1 MPKNLYPVGKNLQLW
16 KTLSILTK
24 LNWTDIKLQFHFKKL
39 PFCFISYYYF
49 YFFYSRRA
57 PIEGMSA
64 GFHERHSNISNFEL
78 IVIDVFVYKNKV
90 SNLNSKTSDTM
101 WFFTDSHQPTHSHLS
116 TNNGDLYFRNVSL
129 NTGTNIISY

>member
-24 LNWTDIKLQFHFKKL
+24 LNWTDIKLQFHFKSYHFAL
-39 PFCFISYYYF
+39 FPTITFISF
-49 YFFYSRRA
+49 IPAELPSK
-57 PIEGMSA
+57 GMSA
-64 GFHERHSNISNFEL
+64 GFHERHSNISNFQL
-78 IVIDVFVYKNKV
+78 IVIDVFVYKNKI

-101 WFFTDSHQPTHSHLS
+101 WFFTDSHEPTHSHLS